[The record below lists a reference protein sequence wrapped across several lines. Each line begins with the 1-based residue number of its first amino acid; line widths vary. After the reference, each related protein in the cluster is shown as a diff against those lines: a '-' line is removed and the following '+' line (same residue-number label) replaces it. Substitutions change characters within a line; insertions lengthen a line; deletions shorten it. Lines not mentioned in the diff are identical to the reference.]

1 MKKELKLFA
10 VLLTIAFSTFTVADK
25 TLFPT
30 VRATYVEGS
39 ITQDTVWTLV
49 DSPFVVSKNVT
60 VYPNVTLTI
69 EPEVEVRFGGNFS
82 MIVEGR
88 LVARGTE
95 DRVITFTSNSYE
107 PEAGDWGAIEFNG
120 AQSSLLTHC
129 IIEYGTNGTMIEDGA
144 LNIQESLVRLN
155 SENGIM
161 ITNGDVEVKNNQIVN
176 NIMSGI
182 YIAGGD
188 RVNVQ
193 NNNITLNGDGVTV
206 TGNSTKEITVHQ
218 NEILLNGHS
227 GILLLEANA
236 LDSTVILNNAL
247 SENFYGFYVSANT
260 STYITRNYI
269 SNNTVGIFYEIG
281 NDHKA
286 YFNDIYDNGLGM
298 DVSSCAVVNATHNYW
313 GDKTGPY
320 HKSLNPRGI
329 GNPVGGDGVNLDFI
343 FFLTASIDHDN
354 ISPTA
359 ILWTDK
365 TLVTPNQNVTF
376 VGTDSHDD
384 GHVDQYFFD
393 FGDGTNSG
401 WTTLSLFNHNYSS
414 TGTYHAKLTVMDDF
428 GVQSDSAPVTI
439 NVQNLAPL
447 EASVA
452 LSENTVCCDEQIS
465 VTVYVSDGIDA
476 VENATVALFSVKG
489 GSFTLL
495 SDLTNFTGHLTAT
508 FTAPNVTEAT
518 DVRIIVR
525 ASKTGY
531 VHGSDYAYVK
541 VLPPLQ
547 VQVTAEPAT
556 IRSEETATLDVH
568 VTVGFEQPVADALL
582 LLALDHGNLSAATG
596 VTDVN
601 GSATFILSAPRTLSQ
616 INATITATAIKMGYT
631 EGYGQGTI
639 VVEPKVLVVEVTA
652 DPTIIISEATST
664 VNAHV
669 TFDAAPVSNATVT
682 VSSDSGGNFSTT
694 TKTTDSDG
702 NATFVFTAPQTTA
715 MVNATINVTAA
726 KSEYVNGEG
735 YTTITIVPKVL
746 SVQATAEPDIT
757 ISEGKIN
764 VTVHVTYAMAPFPDA
779 NVTIRS
785 ESGGYFSATSGLTDG
800 YGNVT
805 FIFTAPQVD
814 APRSITITARA
825 SNIGYVDG
833 EMALNVTV
841 NPGILSV
848 EVVPSSAVINSTEST
863 AVSVLVMCNATP
875 VANASVSMFSS
886 DGNFSVTN
894 GITDSVGHCTFVFSA
909 PKTMEQLLITIT
921 ANATKFGYISG
932 ENQATITV
940 IPETPETGG
949 GWPITT
955 ILLIVIP
962 IAVVVIVL
970 VLIKLKI
977 IVVSV
982 EEE

>member
-10 VLLTIAFSTFTVADK
+10 ILLTITFSTFTLADK
-25 TLFPT
+25 TLFPI
-30 VRATYVEGS
+30 VKATYVEGS

-82 MIVEGR
+82 MIIEGR
-88 LVARGTE
+88 LVAKGTK

-107 PEAGDWGAIEFNG
+107 PEAGDWGAINFTG

-129 IIEYGTNGTMIEDGA
+129 IIEYGTNGVMIEDGT
-144 LNIQESLVRLN
+144 LNIQESLVKLN

-161 ITNGDVEVKNNQIVN
+161 ITNGYVEAKKNEIVN
-176 NIMSGI
+176 NTMSGI
-182 YIAGGD
+182 YIAGGN

-206 TGNSTKEITVHQ
+206 TGNSTKEITIHQ
-218 NEILLNGHS
+218 NEILFNAQS

-236 LDSTVILNNAL
+236 LDNTVILNNAL
-247 SENFYGFYVSANT
+247 SENSYGFYVSTNT

-269 SNNTVGIFYEIG
+269 SNNTAGIFYERG

-286 YFNDIYDNGLGM
+286 YFNDIYDNSLGM
-298 DVSSCAVVNATHNYW
+298 NVSCAVVNATYNYW
-313 GDKTGPY
+313 GDKTGPF
-320 HKSLNPRGI
+320 HKSLNPRGM

-354 ISPTA
+354 IPPTA

-365 TLVTPNQNVTF
+365 TLVAPNQNVTF
-376 VGTDSHDD
+376 VGTDSYDD

-393 FGDGTNSG
+393 FGDGTSSS

-414 TGTYHAKLTVMDDF
+414 TGTYNAKLTVMDDF
-428 GVQSDSAPVTI
+428 GVQSDSAGVTI

-447 EASVA
+447 EVSVA
-452 LSENTVCCDEQIS
+452 LSNNTVCCNEQIS
-465 VTVYVSDGIDA
+465 VTVYVSDGVGA
-476 VENATVALFSVKG
+476 VENATVTLFSVKG

-495 SDLTNFTGHLTAT
+495 SDLTNSTGHFTAT
-508 FTAPNVTEAT
+508 FTAPNVTETT
-518 DVRIIVR
+518 DVRIIAR
-525 ASKTGY
+525 ASKSGY
-531 VHGSDYAYVK
+531 AHGSDYTYLK
-541 VLPPLQ
+541 VLPPLT
-547 VQVTAEPAT
+547 VQVTAKPAT
-556 IRSEETATLDVH
+556 IRSEETTTVDIH

-582 LLALDHGNLSAATG
+582 LLAFDHGNLSATIG

-601 GSATFILSAPRTLSQ
+601 GSATFIFSAPQTLSQ
-616 INATITATAIKMGYT
+616 INATITAAAIKMGYT

-639 VVEPKVLVVEVTA
+639 IVEPKILVVEVTA
-652 DPTIIISEATST
+652 DPTIIISKATST
-664 VNAHV
+664 VNAHI

-682 VSSDSGGNFSTT
+682 VSSDSAGNFSTT

-702 NATFVFTAPQTTA
+702 NVTFIFTAPQTTA
-715 MVNATINVTAA
+715 MINVTINVTAT

-735 YTTITIVPKVL
+735 YTAITIVPKVL
-746 SVQATAEPDIT
+746 SVQATAEPSI
-757 ISEGKIN
+757 IVSEGKIN

-785 ESGGYFSATSGLTDG
+785 ESGGYFSATTGLTNG

-814 APRSITITARA
+814 TPRNITIKARA
-825 SNIGYVDG
+825 SKIGYVDG

-848 EVVPSSAVINSTEST
+848 KVEPSSAAINSTEST
-863 AVSVLVMCNATP
+863 VVSVLVTCNATP
-875 VANASVSMFSS
+875 VANASVAMFSS
-886 DGNFSVTN
+886 DGNFSVTS
-894 GITDSVGHCTFVFSA
+894 GTTDSAGHCAFVFSA
-909 PKTMEQLLITIT
+909 PKTLEQLLITIT
-921 ANATKFGYISG
+921 ANATKNGYISG

-940 IPETPETGG
+940 IPETPETG

-977 IVVSV
+977 IMVSV

>member
-10 VLLTIAFSTFTVADK
+10 ILLTITFSTFTLADK
-25 TLFPT
+25 TLFPI
-30 VRATYVEGS
+30 VKATYVEGS

-60 VYPNVTLTI
+60 VHPNVTLTV
-69 EPEVEVRFGGNFS
+69 EPEVEVRFGGSFS

-88 LVARGTE
+88 LVARGTK
-95 DRVITFTSNSYE
+95 DQVIMFTSNSHE
-107 PEAGDWGAIEFNG
+107 PEAGDWGTIKFTG
-120 AQSSLLTHC
+120 VQSSLLTYC
-129 IIEYGTNGTMIEDGA
+129 IIEYGTNGTMIEDGT
-144 LNIQESLVRLN
+144 LNIQESWVRLN

-161 ITNGDVEVKNNQIVN
+161 IKNGYVEVKNNQIVN
-176 NIMSGI
+176 NTMSGI
-182 YIAGGD
+182 YIAGGN

-206 TGNSTKEITVHQ
+206 TGNSTKEITIHQ
-218 NEILLNGHS
+218 NEILLNKQS

-236 LDSTVILNNAL
+236 LDNTVILNNAL
-247 SENFYGFYVSANT
+247 SQNFYGFYVSTNT
-260 STYITRNYI
+260 STYITRNYV
-269 SNNTVGIFYEIG
+269 SNNTVGFFYEIG
-281 NDHKA
+281 NDHKT
-286 YFNDIYDNGLGM
+286 YFNDIYDNNIGM
-298 DVSSCAVVNATHNYW
+298 NVSSCAVVDATYNYW

-320 HKSLNPRGI
+320 HKSLNPRGM

-354 ISPTA
+354 IPPTA

-365 TLVTPNQNVTF
+365 TLVAPNQNITF
-376 VGTDSHDD
+376 VGTDSYDD

-393 FGDGTNSG
+393 FGDGTSSS
-401 WTTLSLFNHNYSS
+401 WTTLSIFNHNYSS
-414 TGTYHAKLTVMDDF
+414 TGIYNAKLTVMDDF
-428 GVQSDSAPVTI
+428 GVQSDSVEVTI
-439 NVQNLAPL
+439 NVQDFPPL

-452 LSENTVCCDEQIS
+452 LSDRTVCCNKQIS
-465 VTVYVSDGIDA
+465 VIVYVSDGIHA
-476 VENATVALFSVKG
+476 VENATVTLFSVRG

-495 SDLTNFTGHLTAT
+495 SDLTNSTGHLTAT
-508 FTAPNVTEAT
+508 FTAPNVTETT
-518 DVRIIVR
+518 DVRIIAR

-531 VHGSDYAYVK
+531 VHGSDYTYLK

-556 IRSEETATLDVH
+556 IRSEETATVDIH
-568 VTVGFEQPVADALL
+568 VTVGFEQPATDALL
-582 LLALDHGNLSAATG
+582 LLALDHGNLSAATA

-601 GSATFILSAPRTLSQ
+601 GSATFIFSAPQTLSQ
-616 INATITATAIKMGYT
+616 INATITATAIKMGFT

-652 DPTIIISEATST
+652 DPTIIVSEATST
-664 VNAHV
+664 INAHV

-682 VSSDSGGNFSTT
+682 VSSDIDGNFSTT
-694 TKTTDSDG
+694 TKTTDSKG
-702 NATFVFTAPQTTA
+702 NATFVFTAPQITA
-715 MVNATINVTAA
+715 MLNATINVTAA

-735 YTTITIVPKVL
+735 YTAITIVPKVL
-746 SVQATAEPDIT
+746 SVQATAEPAIT
-757 ISEGKIN
+757 VSEKKIN
-764 VTVHVTYAMAPFPDA
+764 VTVHVTYAKAPFPDV

-785 ESGGYFSATSGLTDG
+785 ESGGYLSATSGLTDS

-814 APRSITITARA
+814 APRNITITARA
-825 SNIGYVDG
+825 SKIGYVDG
-833 EMALNVTV
+833 EEALNVTV
-841 NPGILSV
+841 NPGILSL
-848 EVVPSSAVINSTEST
+848 EVAPSSALINSTEST
-863 AVSVLVMCNATP
+863 VVSVLVMCNATP
-875 VANASVSMFSS
+875 VANASVTMFSS

-894 GITDSVGHCTFVFSA
+894 GITDSAGHCAFVFNA

-921 ANATKFGYISG
+921 ANATKFGYISA

-940 IPETPETGG
+940 IPETPETG

-977 IVVSV
+977 IMVSV

>member
-10 VLLTIAFSTFTVADK
+10 ILLTITFSTFTLADK
-25 TLFPT
+25 TLFPI
-30 VRATYVEGS
+30 VKATYVEGS

-60 VYPNVTLTI
+60 VHPNVTLTV
-69 EPEVEVRFGGNFS
+69 EPEVEVRFGGSFS

-88 LVARGTE
+88 LVARGTK
-95 DRVITFTSNSYE
+95 DQVIMFTSNSHE
-107 PEAGDWGAIEFNG
+107 PEAGDWGTIKFTG
-120 AQSSLLTHC
+120 VQSSLLTYC
-129 IIEYGTNGTMIEDGA
+129 IIEYGTNGTMIEDGT
-144 LNIQESLVRLN
+144 LNIQESWVRLN

-161 ITNGDVEVKNNQIVN
+161 IKNGYVEVKNNQIVN
-176 NIMSGI
+176 NTMSGI
-182 YIAGGD
+182 YIAGGN

-206 TGNSTKEITVHQ
+206 TGNSTKEITIHQ
-218 NEILLNGHS
+218 NEILLNKQS

-236 LDSTVILNNAL
+236 LDNTVILNNAL
-247 SENFYGFYVSANT
+247 SQNFYGFYVSTNT
-260 STYITRNYI
+260 STYITRNYV
-269 SNNTVGIFYEIG
+269 SNNTVGFFYEIG
-281 NDHKA
+281 NDHKT
-286 YFNDIYDNGLGM
+286 YFNDIYDNNIGM
-298 DVSSCAVVNATHNYW
+298 NVSSCAVVDATYNYW

-320 HKSLNPRGI
+320 HKSLNPRGM

-354 ISPTA
+354 IPPTA

-365 TLVTPNQNVTF
+365 TLVAPNQNITF
-376 VGTDSHDD
+376 VGTDSYDD

-393 FGDGTNSG
+393 FGDGTSSS
-401 WTTLSLFNHNYSS
+401 WTTLSIFNHNYSS
-414 TGTYHAKLTVMDDF
+414 TGIYNAKLTVMDDF
-428 GVQSDSAPVTI
+428 GVQSDSVEVTI
-439 NVQNLAPL
+439 NVQNLTPL

-452 LSENTVCCDEQIS
+452 LSDRTVCCNKQIS
-465 VTVYVSDGIDA
+465 VIVYVSDGIHA
-476 VENATVALFSVKG
+476 VENATVTLFSVRG

-495 SDLTNFTGHLTAT
+495 SDLTNSTGHLTAT
-508 FTAPNVTEAT
+508 FTAPNVTETT
-518 DVRIIVR
+518 DVRIIAR

-531 VHGSDYAYVK
+531 VHGSDYTYLK

-556 IRSEETATLDVH
+556 IRSEETATVDIH
-568 VTVGFEQPVADALL
+568 VTVGFEQPATDALL
-582 LLALDHGNLSAATG
+582 LLALDHGNLSAATA

-601 GSATFILSAPRTLSQ
+601 GSATFIFSAPQTLSQ
-616 INATITATAIKMGYT
+616 INATITATAIKMGFT

-652 DPTIIISEATST
+652 DPTIIVSEATST

-682 VSSDSGGNFSTT
+682 VSSDIDGNFSTT
-694 TKTTDSDG
+694 TKTTDSKG
-702 NATFVFTAPQTTA
+702 NATFVFTAPQITA
-715 MVNATINVTAA
+715 MLNATINVTAA

-735 YTTITIVPKVL
+735 YTAITIVPKVL
-746 SVQATAEPDIT
+746 SVQATAEPAIT
-757 ISEGKIN
+757 VSEKKIN
-764 VTVHVTYAMAPFPDA
+764 VTVHVTYAKAPFPDV

-785 ESGGYFSATSGLTDG
+785 ESGGYLSATSGLTDS

-814 APRSITITARA
+814 APRNITITARA
-825 SNIGYVDG
+825 SKIGYVDG
-833 EMALNVTV
+833 EEALNVTV
-841 NPGILSV
+841 NPGILSL
-848 EVVPSSAVINSTEST
+848 EVAPSSALINSTEST
-863 AVSVLVMCNATP
+863 VVSVLVMCNATP
-875 VANASVSMFSS
+875 VANASVTMFSS

-894 GITDSVGHCTFVFSA
+894 GITDSAGHCAFVFNA

-921 ANATKFGYISG
+921 ANATKFGYISA

-940 IPETPETGG
+940 IPETPETG

-977 IVVSV
+977 IMVSV